1 MTAEMGEPNMQVRR
15 TEDDGVAVV
24 EVEGTIKL
32 GESAQ
37 LFAKELQT
45 VLDETQS
52 GVVIDFAKIDYVDS
66 TGIGE
71 LVGYLQRFTRA
82 NRRVA
87 LFRPHHRLEAL
98 LKLTRLETIFPIFW
112 EREDALRFVRS
123 GSAAS

>member
-1 MTAEMGEPNMQVRR
+1 MRVSR
-15 TEDDGVAVV
+15 TDEGGITVV
-24 EVEGTIKL
+24 EVEGTVKL

-37 LFAKELQT
+37 LFARELQDVFEHT
-45 VLDETQS
+45 AG
-52 GVVIDFAKIDYVDS
+52 GVVIDFARIDYVDS

-98 LKLTRLETIFPIFW
+98 LKLTRLETIFPIYW
-112 EREDALRFVRS
+112 EREDALRYVR
-123 GSAAS
+123 GEAAK

>member
-1 MTAEMGEPNMQVRR
+1 MGDPIMQVHRS
-15 TEDDGVAVV
+15 EEGGVAII

-37 LFAKELQT
+37 QFAQELQQ
-45 VLDETQS
+45 VLEGS
-52 GVVIDFAKIDYVDS
+52 AVGVVIDFARIDYVDS
-66 TGIGE
+66 TGMGE
-71 LVGYLQRFTRA
+71 LVGYLQRFTKA

-98 LKLTRLETIFPIFW
+98 LKLTRLETIFPIYW
-112 EREDALRFVRS
+112 EREDALRFVRG

>member
-1 MTAEMGEPNMQVRR
+1 MHVRR
-15 TEDDGVAVV
+15 SEEGGVAIV

-37 LFAKELQT
+37 EFSKELQSVFDGT
-45 VLDETQS
+45 KN
-52 GVVIDFAKIDYVDS
+52 GVVIDFARIDYVDS

-112 EREDALRFVRS
+112 EREDALRYVR
-123 GSAAS
+123 GADATA

>member
-1 MTAEMGEPNMQVRR
+1 MRVSRAEEN
-15 TEDDGVAVV
+15 GVTIV

-32 GESAQ
+32 GESAEM
-37 LFAKELQT
+37 FARELQSVFEST
-45 VLDETQS
+45 AG
-52 GVVIDFAKIDYVDS
+52 GVVIDFARIDYVDS

-98 LKLTRLETIFPIFW
+98 LKLTRLETIFPIYW
-112 EREDALRFVRS
+112 EREDALRYVR
-123 GSAAS
+123 GDVAP